1 VVISKY
7 GIIIYIPNDIN
18 KLFDKNAKIT
28 RHKAQ
33 KLDLYI
39 NSQEPHILSSSKE
52 LGKTIGL
59 NRIKQFNALNLLL
72 FNLKDCRNNRLI
84 TPRAR
89 ASLGVKRYNYHKVG
103 YKALLTVLNALAN
116 KRYIEQVIGKK
127 NLETGES
134 VSTIALPTHKLKSFF
149 KNNNWYGYYWQQE
162 TPELIL
168 LRNDKK
174 KLIDYEDNKYSNWLR
189 SELTKYND
197 FLAEEVLI
205 EICKKNKK
213 TGGTLKLID
222 SFVNLTLQ
230 RKYIEHDS
238 NEYGGVILNFGGR
251 MYGPWCNLSSS
262 QRKLITIDG
271 EETIELDLQASA
283 VNVLYKTVT
292 GERYSEGDPYN
303 IEIDSYTIPRHIVKK
318 AATIMLSTSTIQSA
332 VAALEKH
339 YLPYINDFD
348 KDTRSK
354 NTIKEAQEYKA
365 FKFKL
370 KPSELLNLYLNKH
383 KVVRYYYLRGK
394 RMGDLVACMES
405 DRVFEIVRR
414 LTKLK
419 IPVLTVYDSF
429 IVKQSDSATLE
440 TLMEELPRLRGW

>member
-1 VVISKY
+1 
-7 GIIIYIPNDIN
+7 
-18 KLFDKNAKIT
+18 LFDKNAIIT
-28 RHKAQ
+28 KEKAQ
-33 KLDLYI
+33 SLDLYI
-39 NSQEPHILSSSKE
+39 NSHEPHILSSSKE

-59 NRIKQFNALNLLL
+59 KRIEQFKTLNLLL
-72 FNLKDCRNNRLI
+72 FNLQLCRNNALI

-89 ASLGVKRYNYHKVG
+89 ASFGVKRYNYHKVG
-103 YKALLTVLNALAN
+103 YKALCTVLDALAH

-134 VSTIALPTHKLKSFF
+134 VSTTALPTHKLISFF
-149 KNNNWYGYYWQQE
+149 KDNDWSWNYCQQE
-162 TPELIL
+162 TPELVL

-174 KLIDYEDNKYSNWLR
+174 KLIDYKDNKYSNWLR

-197 FLAEEVLI
+197 FLAEDVLI
-205 EICKKNKK
+205 ELCKKNKK
-213 TGGTLKLID
+213 TGALELID
-222 SFVNLTLQ
+222 SYYNLTLQ
-230 RKYIEHDS
+230 RKFIEHDS

-271 EETIELDLQASA
+271 EETVELDLQASA

>member
-1 VVISKY
+1 M
-7 GIIIYIPNDIN
+7 
-18 KLFDKNAKIT
+18 FDKNAIIT
-28 RHKAQ
+28 KEKAQ
-33 KLDLYI
+33 SLDLYI
-39 NSQEPHILSSSKE
+39 NSHEPHILSSSKE

-59 NRIKQFNALNLLL
+59 KRIEQFKTLNLLL
-72 FNLKDCRNNRLI
+72 FNLQLCRNNALI

-89 ASLGVKRYNYHKVG
+89 ASFGVKRYNYHKVG
-103 YKALLTVLNALAN
+103 YKALCTVLDALAH

-134 VSTIALPTHKLKSFF
+134 VSTTALPTHKLISFF
-149 KNNNWYGYYWQQE
+149 KDNDWSWNYCQQE
-162 TPELIL
+162 TPELVL

-174 KLIDYEDNKYSNWLR
+174 KLIDYKDNKYSNWLR

-197 FLAEEVLI
+197 FLAEDVLI
-205 EICKKNKK
+205 ELCKKNKK
-213 TGGTLKLID
+213 TGALELID
-222 SFVNLTLQ
+222 SYYNLTLQ
-230 RKYIEHDS
+230 RKFIEHDS

-271 EETIELDLQASA
+271 EETVELDLQASA

>member
-1 VVISKY
+1 M
-7 GIIIYIPNDIN
+7 
-18 KLFDKNAKIT
+18 FDKNAIIT
-28 RHKAQ
+28 KEKAQ
-33 KLDLYI
+33 SLDLYI
-39 NSQEPHILSSSKE
+39 NSHEPHILSSSKE

-59 NRIKQFNALNLLL
+59 KRIEQFNALNLLL
-72 FNLKDCRNNRLI
+72 FNLQLCRNNALI

-89 ASLGVKRYNYHKVG
+89 ASFGVKRYNYHKVG
-103 YKALLTVLNALAN
+103 YKALCTVLDALAH

-134 VSTIALPTHKLKSFF
+134 VSTTALPTHKLISFF
-149 KNNNWYGYYWQQE
+149 KDNDWSWNYCQQE
-162 TPELIL
+162 TPELVL

-174 KLIDYEDNKYSNWLR
+174 KLIDYKDNKYSNWLR

-197 FLAEEVLI
+197 FLAEDVLI
-205 EICKKNKK
+205 ELCKKNKK
-213 TGGTLKLID
+213 TGALELID
-222 SFVNLTLQ
+222 SYVNLRLQ
-230 RKYIEHDS
+230 RKFIEHDK
-238 NEYGGVILNFGGR
+238 NEFGGVILKFGGR
-251 MYGPWCNLSSS
+251 MYGPWCNLGTS

-271 EETIELDLQASA
+271 EETVELDLQASA

-292 GERYSEGDPYN
+292 GERYSQGDPYN

>member
-1 VVISKY
+1 
-7 GIIIYIPNDIN
+7 
-18 KLFDKNAKIT
+18 
-28 RHKAQ
+28 
-33 KLDLYI
+33 
-39 NSQEPHILSSSKE
+39 
-52 LGKTIGL
+52 
-59 NRIKQFNALNLLL
+59 
-72 FNLKDCRNNRLI
+72 
-84 TPRAR
+84 
-89 ASLGVKRYNYHKVG
+89 
-103 YKALLTVLNALAN
+103 
-116 KRYIEQVIGKK
+116 
-127 NLETGES
+127 
-134 VSTIALPTHKLKSFF
+134 
-149 KNNNWYGYYWQQE
+149 
-162 TPELIL
+162 
-168 LRNDKK
+168 
-174 KLIDYEDNKYSNWLR
+174 
-189 SELTKYND
+189 
-197 FLAEEVLI
+197 
-205 EICKKNKK
+205 
-213 TGGTLKLID
+213 LID

-271 EETIELDLQASA
+271 EETVELDLQASA

>member
-1 VVISKY
+1 M
-7 GIIIYIPNDIN
+7 
-18 KLFDKNAKIT
+18 FDKNAKIT

-33 KLDLYI
+33 NLDLFI
-39 NSQEPHILSSSKE
+39 NSHEPHILNSSRE

-59 NRIKQFNALNLLL
+59 KRIEQFNTLNLLL
-72 FNLKDCRNNRLI
+72 FNLRYCGTNRLI

-89 ASLGVKRYNYHKVG
+89 TSLGTKRYNFHKVG
-103 YKALLTVLNALAN
+103 YKALCTVMDKLLT
-116 KRYIEQVIGKK
+116 KEFIEQEIGKK

-134 VSTIALPTHKLKSFF
+134 ITTTITPTNKLKNFF
-149 KNNNWYGYYWQQE
+149 KENNWYGDYWQEE

-168 LRNDKK
+168 LRNNKK
-174 KLIDYEDNKYSNWLR
+174 KLINYEDNKYSNWLR

-197 FLAEEVLI
+197 FLAEDVLI
-205 EICKKNKK
+205 ELCKKNKK
-213 TGGTLKLID
+213 TGELELID
-222 SFVNLTLQ
+222 YYVNLRLQ
-230 RKYIEHDS
+230 RKFIEHDK
-238 NEYGGVILNFGGR
+238 NEFGGVILKFGGR
-251 MYGPWCNLSSS
+251 MYGPWCNLSTS

-271 EETIELDLQASA
+271 EETVELDLQASA

-303 IEIDSYTIPRHIVKK
+303 IEIDSYNIPRHIVKK
-318 AATIMLSTSTIQSA
+318 AATIILSTGSIQSA

-354 NTIKEAQEYKA
+354 KEIKESQEYKA

-370 KPSELLNLYLNKH
+370 RPSELLNLYLNKH
-383 KVVRYYYLRGK
+383 KVVRSYYLKGK

-429 IVKQSDSATLE
+429 IVKQSDSKILKS
-440 TLMEELPRLRGW
+440 LMDELPRLRGW

>member
-1 VVISKY
+1 M
-7 GIIIYIPNDIN
+7 
-18 KLFDKNAKIT
+18 FDKNAIIT
-28 RHKAQ
+28 KEKAQ
-33 KLDLYI
+33 SLDLYI
-39 NSQEPHILSSSKE
+39 NSHEPHILSSSKE

-59 NRIKQFNALNLLL
+59 KRIEQFKTLNLLL
-72 FNLKDCRNNRLI
+72 FNLQLCRNNALI

-89 ASLGVKRYNYHKVG
+89 ASFGVKRYNYHKVG
-103 YKALLTVLNALAN
+103 YKALCTVLDALAH

-134 VSTIALPTHKLKSFF
+134 ASTTALPTHKLISFF
-149 KNNNWYGYYWQQE
+149 KDNDWSWNYCQQE
-162 TPELIL
+162 TPELVL

-174 KLIDYEDNKYSNWLR
+174 KLIDYKDNKYSNWLR

-197 FLAEEVLI
+197 FLAEDVLI
-205 EICKKNKK
+205 ELCKKNKK
-213 TGGTLKLID
+213 TGALELID
-222 SFVNLTLQ
+222 SYYNLTLQ
-230 RKYIEHDS
+230 RKFIEHDS

-271 EETIELDLQASA
+271 EETVELDLQASA

-429 IVKQSDSATLE
+429 IVKRSDSATLE

>member
-1 VVISKY
+1 
-7 GIIIYIPNDIN
+7 
-18 KLFDKNAKIT
+18 LFDKNAKIT

-33 KLDLYI
+33 NLDLFI
-39 NSQEPHILSSSKE
+39 NSHEPHILNSSRE

-59 NRIKQFNALNLLL
+59 KRIEQFNTLNLLL
-72 FNLKDCRNNRLI
+72 FNLRYCGTNRLI

-89 ASLGVKRYNYHKVG
+89 TSLGTKRYNFHKVG
-103 YKALLTVLNALAN
+103 YKALCTVMDKLLT
-116 KRYIEQVIGKK
+116 KEFIEQEIGKK

-134 VSTIALPTHKLKSFF
+134 ITTTITPTNKLKNFF
-149 KNNNWYGYYWQQE
+149 KENNWYGDYWQEE

-168 LRNDKK
+168 LRNNKK
-174 KLIDYEDNKYSNWLR
+174 KLINYEDNKYSNWLR

-197 FLAEEVLI
+197 FLAEDVLI
-205 EICKKNKK
+205 ELCKKNKK
-213 TGGTLKLID
+213 TGELELID
-222 SFVNLTLQ
+222 YYVNLRLQ
-230 RKYIEHDS
+230 RKFIEHDK
-238 NEYGGVILNFGGR
+238 NEFGGVILKFGGR
-251 MYGPWCNLSSS
+251 MYGPWCNLSTS

-271 EETIELDLQASA
+271 EETVELDLQASA

-303 IEIDSYTIPRHIVKK
+303 IEIDSYNIPRHIVKK
-318 AATIMLSTSTIQSA
+318 AATIILSTGSIQSA

-354 NTIKEAQEYKA
+354 KEIKESQEYKA

-370 KPSELLNLYLNKH
+370 RPSELLNLYLNKH
-383 KVVRYYYLRGK
+383 KVVRSYYLKGK

-429 IVKQSDSATLE
+429 IVKQSDSKILKS
-440 TLMEELPRLRGW
+440 LMDELPRLRGW

>member
-1 VVISKY
+1 M
-7 GIIIYIPNDIN
+7 
-18 KLFDKNAKIT
+18 FDKNEKIT

-33 KLDLYI
+33 NLDLFI
-39 NSQEPHILSSSKE
+39 NSHEPHILNSSKE

-59 NRIKQFNALNLLL
+59 KRIEQFKTLNLLL
-72 FNLKDCRNNRLI
+72 FNLLYCGKNRLI

-89 ASLGVKRYNYHKVG
+89 TSLGTKRYNFHKVS
-103 YKALLTVLNALAN
+103 YKALKTVLDALVD
-116 KRYIEQVIGKK
+116 KGYIEQIIGKK

-134 VSTIALPTHKLKSFF
+134 ITTTIAPTNQLKKFF
-149 KNNNWYGYYWQQE
+149 KGNNWYGDYWQQE

-168 LRNDKK
+168 LRNNKK
-174 KLIDYEDNKYSNWLR
+174 KLINYKDNKYSNWLR
-189 SELTKYND
+189 AELTKYND
-197 FLAEEVLI
+197 FLAEDALI
-205 EICKKNKK
+205 GLCKKNKK
-213 TGGTLKLID
+213 TGVLELID
-222 SFVNLTLQ
+222 YYDNLRLQ
-230 RKYIEHDS
+230 RKFIEHDK
-238 NEYGGVILNFGGR
+238 NEFGGVILKFGGR

-271 EETIELDLQASA
+271 EETVELDLQASA
-283 VNVLYKTVT
+283 VNVLYITVT
-292 GERYSEGDPYN
+292 GERYSEGDPYH
-303 IEIDSYTIPRHIVKK
+303 IEVDSYCIPRHIVKK
-318 AATIMLSTSTIQSA
+318 AATIMLSTGSIQSA

-354 NTIKEAQEYKA
+354 KEIKESQEYKA

-370 KPSELLNLYLNKH
+370 KPSELLNLYLSKH
-383 KVVRYYYLRGK
+383 KAVRSYYLRGK

>member
-1 VVISKY
+1 M
-7 GIIIYIPNDIN
+7 
-18 KLFDKNAKIT
+18 FDKNAKIT

-33 KLDLYI
+33 NLDLFI
-39 NSQEPHILSSSKE
+39 NSHEPHILNSSRE

-59 NRIKQFNALNLLL
+59 KRIEQFNTLNLLL
-72 FNLKDCRNNRLI
+72 FNLRYCGTNRLI

-89 ASLGVKRYNYHKVG
+89 TSLGTKRYNFHKVG
-103 YKALLTVLNALAN
+103 YKALCTVMDKLLT
-116 KRYIEQVIGKK
+116 KEFIEQEIGKK

-134 VSTIALPTHKLKSFF
+134 ITTTITPTNKLKNFF
-149 KNNNWYGYYWQQE
+149 KENNWYGDYWQEE

-168 LRNDKK
+168 LRNNKK
-174 KLIDYEDNKYSNWLR
+174 KLINYEDNKYSNWLR

-197 FLAEEVLI
+197 FLAEDVLI
-205 EICKKNKK
+205 ELCKKNKK
-213 TGGTLKLID
+213 TGELELID
-222 SFVNLTLQ
+222 YYVNLRLQ
-230 RKYIEHDS
+230 RKFIEHDK
-238 NEYGGVILNFGGR
+238 NEFGGVILKFGGR
-251 MYGPWCNLSSS
+251 MYGPWCNLSTS

-271 EETIELDLQASA
+271 EETVELDLQASA

-303 IEIDSYTIPRHIVKK
+303 IEIDSYNIPRHIVKK
-318 AATIMLSTSTIQSA
+318 AATIILSTGSIQSA

-354 NTIKEAQEYKA
+354 KEIKESQEYKA

-383 KVVRYYYLRGK
+383 KVVRSYYLKGK

-429 IVKQSDSATLE
+429 IVKQSDSKILKS
-440 TLMEELPRLRGW
+440 LMDELPRLRGW

>member
-1 VVISKY
+1 M
-7 GIIIYIPNDIN
+7 
-18 KLFDKNAKIT
+18 FDKNAIIT
-28 RHKAQ
+28 KEKAQ
-33 KLDLYI
+33 SLDLYI
-39 NSQEPHILSSSKE
+39 NSHEPHILSSSKE

-59 NRIKQFNALNLLL
+59 KRIEQFNALNLLL
-72 FNLKDCRNNRLI
+72 FNLQLCRNNALI

-89 ASLGVKRYNYHKVG
+89 ASFGVKRYNYHKVG
-103 YKALLTVLNALAN
+103 YKALCTVLDALAH

-134 VSTIALPTHKLKSFF
+134 VSTTALPTHKLISFF
-149 KNNNWYGYYWQQE
+149 KDNDWSWNYCQQE
-162 TPELIL
+162 TPELVL

-174 KLIDYEDNKYSNWLR
+174 KLIDYKDNKYSNWLR

-197 FLAEEVLI
+197 FLAEDVLI
-205 EICKKNKK
+205 ELCKKNKK
-213 TGGTLKLID
+213 TGALELID
-222 SFVNLTLQ
+222 SYYNLTLQ
-230 RKYIEHDS
+230 RKFIEHDS

-271 EETIELDLQASA
+271 EETVELDLQASA

-354 NTIKEAQEYKA
+354 NTINEAQEYKA

>member
-1 VVISKY
+1 M
-7 GIIIYIPNDIN
+7 
-18 KLFDKNAKIT
+18 FDKNAKIT

-33 KLDLYI
+33 NLDLFI
-39 NSQEPHILSSSKE
+39 NSHEPHILNSSKE

-59 NRIKQFNALNLLL
+59 KRIEQFKTLNLLL
-72 FNLKDCRNNRLI
+72 FNLRFCGKNRLI

-89 ASLGVKRYNYHKVG
+89 TSLGTRRYNFHKVG
-103 YKALLTVLNALAN
+103 YKALCTVMDKLLT
-116 KRYIEQVIGKK
+116 KEYIEQETGKK

-134 VSTIALPTHKLKSFF
+134 VTTTIIPANKLKNFF
-149 KNNNWYGYYWQQE
+149 KNNNWYGHYWQQE
-162 TPELIL
+162 IPELIL
-168 LRNDKK
+168 LRNNNK
-174 KLIDYEDNKYSNWLR
+174 KLINYEDNKYSNWLR

-197 FLAEEVLI
+197 FLAEDVLI
-205 EICKKNKK
+205 ELCKKNKK
-213 TGGTLKLID
+213 TGALELID
-222 SFVNLTLQ
+222 SYVNLRLQ
-230 RKYIEHDS
+230 RKFIEHDK
-238 NEYGGVILNFGGR
+238 NEFGGVILKFGGR
-251 MYGPWCNLSSS
+251 MYGPWCNLGTS

-271 EETIELDLQASA
+271 EETVELDLQASA

-292 GERYSEGDPYN
+292 GERYSQGDPYN
-303 IEIDSYTIPRHIVKK
+303 IEIDSYNIPRHIVKK
-318 AATIMLSTSTIQSA
+318 AATIMLSTGSIQSA

-339 YLPYINDFD
+339 YLPYSNDFD

-354 NTIKEAQEYKA
+354 KEIKESQEYKA

-383 KVVRYYYLRGK
+383 KVVRFYYLRGK

-429 IVKQSDSATLE
+429 IVKQSDSKILKS
-440 TLMEELPRLRGW
+440 LMNELPRLRGW

>member
-1 VVISKY
+1 M
-7 GIIIYIPNDIN
+7 
-18 KLFDKNAKIT
+18 FDKNAKIT

-33 KLDLYI
+33 NLDLFI
-39 NSQEPHILSSSKE
+39 NSHEPHILNSSRE

-59 NRIKQFNALNLLL
+59 KRIEQFNTLNLLL
-72 FNLKDCRNNRLI
+72 FNLRYCGTNRLI

-89 ASLGVKRYNYHKVG
+89 TSLGTKRYNFHKVG
-103 YKALLTVLNALAN
+103 YKALCTVMDKLLT
-116 KRYIEQVIGKK
+116 KEFIEQEIGKK

-134 VSTIALPTHKLKSFF
+134 ITTTITPTNKLKNFF
-149 KNNNWYGYYWQQE
+149 KENNWYGDYWQEE

-168 LRNDKK
+168 LRNNKK
-174 KLIDYEDNKYSNWLR
+174 KLINYEDNKYSNWLR

-197 FLAEEVLI
+197 FLAEDVLI
-205 EICKKNKK
+205 ELCKKNKK
-213 TGGTLKLID
+213 TGALELID
-222 SFVNLTLQ
+222 YYVNLRLQ
-230 RKYIEHDS
+230 RKFIEHDK
-238 NEYGGVILNFGGR
+238 NEFGGVILKFGGR
-251 MYGPWCNLSSS
+251 MYGPWCNLSTS

-271 EETIELDLQASA
+271 EETVELDLQASA

-303 IEIDSYTIPRHIVKK
+303 IEIDSYNIPRHIVKK
-318 AATIMLSTSTIQSA
+318 AATIILSTGSIQSA

-354 NTIKEAQEYKA
+354 KEIKESQEYKA

-370 KPSELLNLYLNKH
+370 RPSELLNLYLNKH
-383 KVVRYYYLRGK
+383 KVVRSYYLKGK

-429 IVKQSDSATLE
+429 IVKQSDSKILKS
-440 TLMEELPRLRGW
+440 LMDELPRLRGW

>member
-1 VVISKY
+1 M
-7 GIIIYIPNDIN
+7 
-18 KLFDKNAKIT
+18 FDKNAIIT
-28 RHKAQ
+28 RKKAQ
-33 KLDLYI
+33 SLDLYI
-39 NSQEPHILSSSKE
+39 NSREPHILNSSKE

-59 NRIKQFNALNLLL
+59 IRIEQFKTLNLLL
-72 FNLKDCRNNRLI
+72 FNLQLCRNKELI

-89 ASLGVKRYNYHKVG
+89 TSLGVKRYNYHKVG
-103 YKALLTVLNALAN
+103 YKALCTVLDALSH
-116 KRYIEQVIGKK
+116 KGYIEQEIGRK

-134 VSTIALPTHKLKSFF
+134 ASTTALPINKLISFF
-149 KNNNWYGYYWQQE
+149 KDNNWYGNYWQQE
-162 TPELIL
+162 TPELVL
-168 LRNDKK
+168 LRNNSNK
-174 KLIDYEDNKYSNWLR
+174 KLIDYKDNKYSNWLR
-189 SELTKYND
+189 LELAKYND
-197 FLAEEVLI
+197 FLAEDALI
-205 EICKKNKK
+205 ELCKKDKK
-213 TGGTLKLID
+213 TGALKLID

-230 RKYIEHDS
+230 RKFIEHDS
-238 NEYGGVILNFGGR
+238 NEYGGVVLKFGGR

-271 EETIELDLQASA
+271 EETVELDLQASA

-292 GERYSEGDPYN
+292 GERYSDGDPYN
-303 IEIDSYTIPRHIVKK
+303 IEIASCTIPRHIVKQ
-318 AATIMLSTSTIQSA
+318 AATIMLSTRTIQSA

-339 YLPYINDFD
+339 YLPYINDFN

-354 NTIKEAQEYKA
+354 KTIKESQEYKA

-370 KPSELLNLYLNKH
+370 KPSELLKLYLNKH

-414 LTKLK
+414 LTIMK

-429 IVKQSDSATLE
+429 IVQQRHSKTLQN
-440 TLMEELPRLRGW
+440 LMDELPKLRGW